1 MTVNVSYTRVVY
13 NMYIPDDENPEIA
26 RLTTGEL
33 NIYDG
38 RVTNARIA
46 REIPKRAVVEKVEKV
61 DRKFELDGKKA
72 LAWFIENG
80 TENSKERLGAIPVYR
95 PGNP

>member
-13 NMYIPDDENPEIA
+13 TMYIPDDETPEIA

-61 DRKFELDGKKA
+61 DRKFELDGEKV
-72 LAWFIENG
+72 LAWLTENG
-80 TENSKERLGAIPVYR
+80 NEKL
-95 PGNP
+95 

>member
-13 NMYIPDDENPEIA
+13 NMYIPDNENPGIA

-61 DRKFELDGKKA
+61 DRKFELDGEKA
-72 LAWFIENG
+72 LAWLIENG
-80 TENSKERLGAIPVYR
+80 TENSKQRLGAIPVYR

>member
-13 NMYIPDDENPEIA
+13 NMYIPDDEAPEIA

-46 REIPKRAVVEKVEKV
+46 REIPKRAVVEKVERV
-61 DRKFELDGKKA
+61 ERKFELDGEKV
-72 LAWFIENG
+72 LAWLTENG
-80 TENSKERLGAIPVYR
+80 TENSKQMREAIPVYR

>member
-13 NMYIPDDENPEIA
+13 NMYIPDDETPEIA

-61 DRKFELDGKKA
+61 DRKFELDGEKV
-72 LAWFIENG
+72 LAWLTENG
-80 TENSKERLGAIPVYR
+80 TENSKERLGAIPVYL